1 MKHLHLSLYLIFVVS
16 ATIILLNRYT
26 SLHLSDYRV
35 HFFFLF
41 FAASSF
47 VIIVGHLFKKLRTTK
62 SIFITFIAVGI
73 ICFLKAFL
81 TWSGDWKTQ
90 TILYQNTADNNKTI
104 NAQMRA
110 NRFQF
115 GYNNRVIEIKELAPF
130 IQWTTDVDTLTIDRS
145 QWKKVNIRIN
155 ELNLPKE

>member
-1 MKHLHLSLYLIFVVS
+1 MKKLHLSLYLIFAVS

-41 FAASSF
+41 FGASSF
-47 VIIVGHLFKKLRTTK
+47 VIIVGHFFQKLRTNT
-62 SIFITFIAVGI
+62 SILITFLLVGI
-73 ICFLKAFL
+73 ICFLKAYL

-90 TILYQNTADNNKTI
+90 TVLYQNSTDKSKTI
-104 NAQMRA
+104 NAQMRS

-115 GYNNRVIEIKELAPF
+115 GYNNRIIEIKDLAPF
-130 IQWTTDVDTLTIDRS
+130 IQWTTDIDTSAIDPAK
-145 QWKKVNIRIN
+145 WEKVNIDLN
-155 ELNLPKE
+155 ELKLPKE